1 MTHAQTQALALKSE
15 LFLKLKKLL
24 LPLVMSF
31 VFLRTK
37 IVNLLSQISRNYRG
51 SPFTKDD
58 WPFFQACH
66 IRAGDRFPNFF
77 IEKKGK
83 KLKLSSVL
91 DDSSH
96 HMLLFLGSKSEM
108 ITKETLKRYSENLKA
123 YRPIIKCH
131 FLSCLITKSHLDEVS
146 VVSPECYKDLK
157 VSSSA
162 IFLIRPDGYVGF
174 SCGYCD
180 LRKLTS
186 YLDKKYFRKNQ

>member
-91 DDSSH
+91 DDS
-96 HMLLFLGSKSEM
+96 
-108 ITKETLKRYSENLKA
+108 
-123 YRPIIKCH
+123 
-131 FLSCLITKSHLDEVS
+131 
-146 VVSPECYKDLK
+146 
-157 VSSSA
+157 
-162 IFLIRPDGYVGF
+162 
-174 SCGYCD
+174 
-180 LRKLTS
+180 
-186 YLDKKYFRKNQ
+186 